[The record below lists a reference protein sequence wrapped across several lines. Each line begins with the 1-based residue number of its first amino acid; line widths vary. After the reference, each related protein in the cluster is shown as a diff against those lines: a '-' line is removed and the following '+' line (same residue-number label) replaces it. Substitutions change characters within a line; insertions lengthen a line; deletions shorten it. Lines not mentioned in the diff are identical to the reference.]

1 VNVTAADNDPV
12 LPNDETTTD
21 RAIPTEETI
30 LAAKDES
37 EVHLEF
43 SEMEFP
49 TVVDADIADEPKL
62 CPCMMVKNEPV
73 KGNETDANELKI
85 GLLFENTEERRPTE
99 AAET

>member
-12 LPNDETTTD
+12 LTNDETTTD
-21 RAIPTEETI
+21 RAMPTEETI

-49 TVVDADIADEPKL
+49 TAVDADKADVPNV

-85 GLLFENTEERRPTE
+85 GLSVENTQESRPTE